1 MKSSWVVVAVAGLL
15 SLAACE
21 RRDAATPTS
30 TPEAAFRHRLGGEI
44 AGDYRPTGG
53 GSMQPVA
60 SLFIGQD
67 EAFAAWE
74 GGSRVSPPLILSLT
88 GPQGEAKVLPDAY
101 VITDDRI
108 QMRGSAPGLGPVE
121 LSGRIDQGALATARR
136 NLGDQT
142 PVVAGTVS
150 INGRRTPFTLSWWGG
165 D

>member
-1 MKSSWVVVAVAGLL
+1 MRSSWVIVAVIAVL

-30 TPEAAFRHRLGGEI
+30 TPEATFQHRLSGDI
-44 AGDYRPTGG
+44 SGDYRPTGAA
-53 GSMQPVA
+53 SIQPVA

-74 GGSRVSPPLILSLT
+74 GGSRASPPLILSLT
-88 GPQGEAKVLPDAY
+88 GPQGEASVLPDAY
-101 VITDDRI
+101 VVTDDRI
-108 QMRGSAPGLGPVE
+108 QMSGSAPGMGPVE
-121 LSGRIDQGALATARR
+121 LSARIDQGALATARR

-142 PVVAGTVS
+142 PVVTGTVS
-150 INGRRTPFTLSWWGG
+150 LSGRRTTFTLSWWGG

>member
-30 TPEAAFRHRLGGEI
+30 TPEATFQPRLSGDI
-44 AGDYRPTGG
+44 SGDYRPTGEE
-53 GSMQPVA
+53 SIQPVA

-67 EAFAAWE
+67 DAFAAWE
-74 GGSRVSPPLILSLT
+74 GGSRASPPLILSLT
-88 GPQGEAKVLPDAY
+88 VPQGEARVLLSAY
-101 VITDDRI
+101 VVTDDRI
-108 QMRGSAPGLGPVE
+108 QMRGSVPGLGPVE

-142 PVVAGTVS
+142 PVVTGTISV
-150 INGRRTPFTLSWWGG
+150 NGLRTPFTLSWWGG

>member
-30 TPEAAFRHRLGGEI
+30 TPEATFQHRLSGDI
-44 AGDYRPTGG
+44 SGDYRPTGEA
-53 GSMQPVA
+53 SIQPVA

-74 GGSRVSPPLILSLT
+74 GGSRASPPLILSLT
-88 GPQGEAKVLPDAY
+88 VPQGEARVLLSAY
-101 VITDDRI
+101 VVTDDRI
-108 QMRGSAPGLGPVE
+108 QMRGSVPGLGPVE

-142 PVVAGTVS
+142 PVVTGTISVS
-150 INGRRTPFTLSWWGG
+150 GRRTPFTLSWWGG

>member
-30 TPEAAFRHRLGGEI
+30 TPEATFQHRLSGDI
-44 AGDYRPTGG
+44 SGDYRPTGEA
-53 GSMQPVA
+53 SIQPVA

-74 GGSRVSPPLILSLT
+74 GGSRASPPLILSLT
-88 GPQGEAKVLPDAY
+88 VPQGEARVLLSAY
-101 VITDDRI
+101 VVTDDRI
-108 QMRGSAPGLGPVE
+108 QMRGSVPGLGPVE

-142 PVVAGTVS
+142 PVVTGTISV
-150 INGRRTPFTLSWWGG
+150 NGLRTPFTLSWWGG

>member
-1 MKSSWVVVAVAGLL
+1 MRSSWVVVAVAGLL

-30 TPEAAFRHRLGGEI
+30 TPEATFQHRLSGDI
-44 AGDYRPTGG
+44 SGDYRPTGEA
-53 GSMQPVA
+53 SIQPVA
-60 SLFIGQD
+60 SLFIGQN

-74 GGSRVSPPLILSLT
+74 GGSRASPPLILSLT
-88 GPQGEAKVLPDAY
+88 GPQGEARVLPSAY
-101 VITDDRI
+101 VVTDDRI
-108 QMRGSAPGLGPVE
+108 QMRGSVPGLGPVE

-142 PVVAGTVS
+142 PVVTGTISVS
-150 INGRRTPFTLSWWGG
+150 GRRTPFTLSRWGG

>member
-1 MKSSWVVVAVAGLL
+1 MKSSWAAVALMGVL

-30 TPEAAFRHRLGGEI
+30 TPEATFQHRLSGDI
-44 AGDYRPTGG
+44 SGDYRPTGEA
-53 GSMQPVA
+53 SIQPVA

-74 GGSRVSPPLILSLT
+74 GGSRASPPLILSLT
-88 GPQGEAKVLPDAY
+88 GPQGAIRVLPDVY
-101 VITDDRI
+101 VVTDDRV

-121 LSGRIDQGALATARR
+121 LSARIDQGALATARR

-142 PVVAGTVS
+142 PVVTGTISV
-150 INGRRTPFTLSWWGG
+150 NGRRTPFTLSWWGG

>member
-30 TPEAAFRHRLGGEI
+30 TPEATFQHRLSGDI
-44 AGDYRPTGG
+44 SGDYRPTGEA
-53 GSMQPVA
+53 SIQPVA

-74 GGSRVSPPLILSLT
+74 GGSRASPPLILSLT
-88 GPQGEAKVLPDAY
+88 VPQGEARVLLSAY
-101 VITDDRI
+101 VVTDDRI
-108 QMRGSAPGLGPVE
+108 QMRGSVPGLGPVE

-142 PVVAGTVS
+142 PGVTGTISV
-150 INGRRTPFTLSWWGG
+150 NGLRTPFTLSWWGG

>member
-1 MKSSWVVVAVAGLL
+1 MKSSWVVVAVAGFL

-30 TPEAAFRHRLGGEI
+30 TPEPTFQHRLSGDI
-44 AGDYRPTGG
+44 SGDYRPTGEA
-53 GSMQPVA
+53 SIQPVA

-74 GGSRVSPPLILSLT
+74 GGSRASPPLILSLT
-88 GPQGEAKVLPDAY
+88 VPQGEARVLLSAY
-101 VITDDRI
+101 VVTDDRI
-108 QMRGSAPGLGPVE
+108 QMRGSVPGLGPVE

-142 PVVAGTVS
+142 PVVTGTISV
-150 INGRRTPFTLSWWGG
+150 NGLRTPFTLSWWGG

>member
-1 MKSSWVVVAVAGLL
+1 MVVAVAGLL

-30 TPEAAFRHRLGGEI
+30 TPEATFQHRLSGDI
-44 AGDYRPTGG
+44 SGDYRPTGEA
-53 GSMQPVA
+53 SIQPVA
-60 SLFIGQD
+60 SLFIGQN

-74 GGSRVSPPLILSLT
+74 GGSRASPPLILSLT
-88 GPQGEAKVLPDAY
+88 GPQGEARVLPSAY
-101 VITDDRI
+101 VVTDDRI
-108 QMRGSAPGLGPVE
+108 QMRGSVPGLGPVE

-142 PVVAGTVS
+142 PVVTGTISVS
-150 INGRRTPFTLSWWGG
+150 GRRTPFTLSRWGG